1 MTTPRE
7 HLVQAARGWIG
18 TPFHHQAS
26 CRGAGADCIGLVRG
40 VWREV
45 LGGTV
50 AVTPYAADWASLPGD
65 DRLNGGL
72 TRALRRLEAADARPG
87 DVLLFRLRPSGIG
100 SHAGLMTAPDR
111 FVHALETAGVV
122 ESRLGGHWRSR
133 LVAAFAFPGLD

>member
-1 MTTPRE
+1 MTQPRE
-7 HLVQAARGWIG
+7 RLVAEARRWIG

-26 CRGAGADCIGLVRG
+26 CRGAGADCLGLVRG

-45 LGGTV
+45 LGGAV
-50 AVTPYAADWASLPGD
+50 AVAPYAADWASLPGD

-72 TRALRRLEAADARPG
+72 SRTLRRLDPAGARPG

-122 ESRLGGHWRSR
+122 ESRLGGIWAHR